1 MGARYDA
8 AGRSTVYDYDQ
19 YGRLISHTTPT
30 GRTVRLE
37 FDLSK
42 QGASVTVTRDGE
54 SAETLLIQRNT
65 VTMVNGR
72 SLVTL
77 GDVTPHTATGR

>member
-42 QGASVTVTRDGE
+42 QGASVTVTRDA
-54 SAETLLIQRNT
+54 SPAETLLIQRNT
-65 VTMVNGR
+65 VTMVNGASR
-72 SLVTL
+72 DGMGSA
-77 GDVTPHTATGR
+77 GG